1 MMFSRC
7 PKCGKDVLP
16 HRVCENC
23 GTYRK
28 REVINVFLKLDK
40 KERKRR
46 EREQAAHEKEQG
58 EETPSVGGAE
68 SLAELSKK

>member
-7 PKCGKDVLP
+7 GKCGKDVLP

-23 GTYRK
+23 GTYKK

-46 EREQAAHEKEQG
+46 EREQAAHEKEQKEEPGAAEG
-58 EETPSVGGAE
+58 ENLE
-68 SLAELSKK
+68 ELSKK

>member
-7 PKCGKDVLP
+7 EKCGKNVLP
-16 HRVCENC
+16 HRVCVHC
-23 GTYRK
+23 GTYKK

-46 EREQAAHEKEQG
+46 EREQAMHEKDQKEEQG
-58 EETPSVGGAE
+58 AAEGG
-68 SLAELSKK
+68 SLEELSKN